1 MQSDVD
7 FHKEKQMQGKFWFN
21 STYFAAIDF
30 YLRHKNIAW
39 RNTDNETIKV
49 LEKL

>member
-1 MQSDVD
+1 M
-7 FHKEKQMQGKFWFN
+7 HGKFWFN
-21 STYFAAIDF
+21 STYFAVIDF

-39 RNTDNETIKV
+39 KNTNNETIKI